1 MVFGDNSRID
11 PVALV
16 KLVQNDG
23 RSYRLQGSHR
33 LSFRLDLADVEA
45 RFRAIE
51 DLMRKLVP
59 GTDDGRADRGSAV

>member
-33 LSFRLDLADVEA
+33 LSFKLDLGNVEA

-51 DLMRKLVP
+51 DLMHRLAPAV
-59 GTDDGRADRGSAV
+59 GDGQASPGSAG

>member
-1 MVFGDNSRID
+1 
-11 PVALV
+11 
-16 KLVQNDG
+16 VQNDS

-51 DLMRKLVP
+51 DLM
-59 GTDDGRADRGSAV
+59 GTLGPEQGK